1 MIPGWKLRREL
12 LRIKQRFGVLPYKI
26 FGKKKSRTY
35 DNARRTNLKYTNGQ
49 FHLTEK
55 IAIFLIYQPKGI
67 SASTIETCR
76 DLVKDGYS
84 PFIVCNTPLS
94 DHDRA
99 SLILHAWKIVERP
112 NFGYDFGGYRDAI
125 FHLWDEKIKPEKLMI
140 FNDSIW
146 FVPTTKGTFLDIFS
160 ETDGKVMGGA
170 VRTKGQRNWIESYF
184 FKMTFS
190 SFSNQKFIEFWRRYI
205 LTDNKFI
212 VIRTGERDFGVALE
226 SGGITLEGIVTKRNF
241 LETLALEKPEFLYKT
256 LIYATTAP
264 KPFLVNERQALIQ
277 SFSDADSWKA
287 SAMNHIRVT
296 LEFSVP
302 HVQFIF
308 PCVKLLNFPFI
319 KKSND
324 PLTMSTRSQYLRAVA
339 HGDLPCPTPSV
350 LKEIQERQTQ
360 PVRKNPPWMNA

>member
-1 MIPGWKLRREL
+1 M
-12 LRIKQRFGVLPYKI
+12 
-26 FGKKKSRTY
+26 
-35 DNARRTNLKYTNGQ
+35 KYTNGQ

-170 VRTKGQRNWIESYF
+170 VRTKGQKNWIESYF
-184 FKMTFS
+184 FKMTLS
-190 SFSNQKFIEFWRRYI
+190 SFTNQRFIEFWRKYI
-205 LTDNKFI
+205 LTNNKFI

-226 SGGITLEGIVTKRNF
+226 SGGIALDGIITNSNF
-241 LETLALEKPEFLYKT
+241 LTAISSEKAEFLYKT
-256 LIYATTAP
+256 LIYSIDAP
-264 KPFLVNERQALIQ
+264 TPFLVNEREALLK
-277 SFSDADSWKA
+277 SFSDTDLWKV
-287 SAMNHIRVT
+287 SAMNHIRLT
-296 LEFSVP
+296 LESTVP
-302 HVQFIF
+302 HAQFIF
-308 PCVKLLNFPFI
+308 PCVKLLSFPFI
-319 KKSND
+319 KKSNE
-324 PLTMSTRSQYLRAVA
+324 PLNMSIWSQYLKAVA
-339 HGDLPCPTPSV
+339 GGDLPCPSSSV
-350 LKEIQERQTQ
+350 LKEIQERQAQ
-360 PVRKNPPWMNA
+360 PVRKNPHWMNA